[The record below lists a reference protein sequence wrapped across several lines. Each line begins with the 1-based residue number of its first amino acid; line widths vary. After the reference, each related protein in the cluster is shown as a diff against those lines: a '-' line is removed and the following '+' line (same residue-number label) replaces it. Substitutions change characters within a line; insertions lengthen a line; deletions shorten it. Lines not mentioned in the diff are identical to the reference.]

1 MRRIPSLPGFRCLAP
16 VLLAG
21 AVVTILHPPAQ
32 AQSLWRDEVSRSMY
46 ADKRALAVGD
56 ILTVLV
62 QESTVTAKDNKTA
75 TTRESGMD
83 AGLSAFFYSPTASP
97 LLTRRGQLPA
107 LRWNSKNQFSGG
119 GSVANSERITARA
132 AVQVI
137 EVLPNRNLII
147 EGRRETVV
155 GNEIQTMV
163 LRGIVRPEDV
173 LPNNTVYSY
182 NIADAKIEI
191 IGKGTLIDSQRKG
204 WFSRLWDKITPF

>member
-1 MRRIPSLPGFRCLAP
+1 
-16 VLLAG
+16 
-21 AVVTILHPPAQ
+21 
-32 AQSLWRDEVSRSMY
+32 MY

>member
-1 MRRIPSLPGFRCLAP
+1 MRRIPSSSGFRCLAP

-21 AVVTILHPPAQ
+21 AVATILHPPAQ